1 MKRELDQR
9 TTGEGERV
17 FLLWDDELDRI
28 EVRVE
33 SRDGAL
39 VQWAAVPAGSA
50 LDAFQHPYL
59 YLDRE
64 PALA

>member
-9 TTGEGERV
+9 ITGEGERV
-17 FLLWDDELDRI
+17 LLLWDDELDRI

-33 SRDGAL
+33 SRDGASI
-39 VQWAAVPAGSA
+39 QWTTVPGSVA
-50 LDAFQHPYL
+50 FDAFQHPYL